1 MNTAIIIDTE
11 TTGFDEPDVIELAHT
26 EPMTN
31 PNESPAVHCMRF
43 KPRKAI
49 TYGAMSTHHIF
60 ESELADCAPWI
71 GPWVPP
77 NGVTYLIGHN
87 IDFDWK
93 AIGSPDV
100 KRICTLALA
109 RTHWPEVDSHSLGA
123 MIYATATSGERY
135 ELRDSLKFSHSS
147 DTDVR
152 LTCRLVTVILAKLEC
167 ATWEELWQ
175 LSETARVPT
184 RFTFGKF
191 KGKLISDIRR
201 ADRSYID
208 WCLRQDFTR
217 EDPYLRKALTGVL

>member
-11 TTGFDEPDVIELAHT
+11 TTGFEEPDVIELAHT
-26 EPMTN
+26 EPMAN
-31 PNESPAVHCMRF
+31 PNESPVVHCMRF

-49 TYGAMSTHHIF
+49 TYGALSTHHIF
-60 ESELADCAPWI
+60 ETELTDYEPWT
-71 GPWVPP
+71 GAWTPP
-77 NGVTYLIGHN
+77 DGVIYLIGHN

-93 AIGSPDV
+93 AIGSPEV

-109 RTHWPEVDSHSLGA
+109 RSYWPEVDSHSLGA
-123 MIYATATSGERY
+123 MIYATAAEADRY
-135 ELRDSLKFSHSS
+135 ELRDILQFSHNA

-152 LTCRLVTVILAKLEC
+152 LTYRLLTVILTKLQC

-191 KGKLISDIRR
+191 KGKIISDIRR

-217 EDPYLRKALTGVL
+217 EDPYLRKALTGAS